1 MKRMIDHD
9 AAVILSGGG
18 AYAAYEVGVMK
29 ALFTGESPSIG
40 YGFLNP
46 GIMTGT
52 SAGAV
57 NAAILASYPD
67 MDMCTL
73 IRFLEE
79 IWINR
84 ISGSPERCGNGIF
97 RYRGDPLRFLDARC
111 FTDNPLRVVN
121 EMSRDFAFLTQNFYQ
136 HALRFL
142 ITSGSVEN
150 RVLQLMDVGAFV
162 TSEPVRALLPK
173 IIFLDGIRRSER
185 KLRIVATNWS
195 KGIVRTFANS
205 EMTDDLGFSIIQ
217 ASASIPGIFLP
228 HAIDGD
234 LYVDGGVLM
243 NTPLNCAI
251 DAGATTLHVIY
262 MDPDVQNIPL
272 HRLQST
278 IEVFDRIIVISSAT
292 KVNEDVDTARWINE
306 GLELIENAGRDA
318 DWSNEEMR
326 TFIRVAARIQQRSKT
341 DFPYKKLTV
350 HRYHPHDDLGG
361 GALGLLN
368 FDRNRIASLIDRGFA
383 DAVNHDCTASHCVLP
398 TTPAGR
404 NGNSAAHSRG

>member
-1 MKRMIDHD
+1 MNRTIDQD

-29 ALFTGESPSIG
+29 ALFTGECQATDHE
-40 YGFLNP
+40 FLNP

-67 MDMCTL
+67 TDMCTL
-73 IRFLEE
+73 IRFLED
-79 IWINR
+79 IWLNR
-84 ISGSPERCGNGIF
+84 ISATPERCGNGIF
-97 RYRGDPLRFLDARC
+97 RYRGDLLRFLDARC
-111 FTDNPLRVVN
+111 LLDNPLRLVT
-121 EMSRDFAFLTQNFYQ
+121 EMSGDLAFLTQNFYQ

-142 ITSGSVEN
+142 ITSASLEN
-150 RVLQLMDVGAFV
+150 RALQLIDVGAFV
-162 TSEPVRALLPK
+162 TTEPVQQLLPR

-195 KGIVRTFANS
+195 RGVVRTFENS
-205 EMTDDLGFSIIQ
+205 EMTDDIGFTILG
-217 ASASIPGIFLP
+217 ASASLPGIFQP
-228 HAIDGD
+228 DKIEGD
-234 LYVDGGVLM
+234 FYVDGGVLM

-251 DAGATTLHVIY
+251 DTGATTLHVIY

-278 IEVFDRIIVISSAT
+278 VEVFERFILITWAS

-306 GLELIENAGRDA
+306 GLELIERAGRNGDF
-318 DWSNEEMR
+318 SNEELR
-326 TFIRVAARIQQRSKT
+326 TFIRVASRIEQKSKSGL
-341 DFPYKKLTV
+341 PYKKLTI

-368 FDRNRIASLIDRGFA
+368 FDRDRIAFLIKRGFD
-383 DAVNHDCTASHCVLP
+383 DAVNHDCVASHCVLP
-398 TTPAGR
+398 AGS
-404 NGNSAAHSRG
+404 NGASATYRG